1 MKNGRR
7 DFLKALGV
15 LGVTSSQLMK
25 LQNTLAASS
34 GSVLVGCYVV
44 TGAPPVLALVLAELA
59 VARRPS
65 RDRQGGNTMSG
76 SVLGGQE
83 IHRLFNVL
91 SR

>member
-1 MKNGRR
+1 MKNTRR

-25 LQNTLAASS
+25 LQNTLAASFGS
-34 GSVLVGCYVV
+34 GLAGCYV
-44 TGAPPVLALVLAELA
+44 TGTPPVLA
-59 VARRPS
+59 RPS
-65 RDRQGGNTMSG
+65 RDRQGGNPMSG

-83 IHRLFNVL
+83 FHRLLNVL

>member
-25 LQNTLAASS
+25 LQNTLAASFGS
-34 GSVLVGCYVV
+34 GLAGCNV
-44 TGAPPVLALVLAELA
+44 TGTPPVLAPCSGRLRPDE
-59 VARRPS
+59 RPS
-65 RDRQGGNTMSG
+65 RDRQGGNPMSG
-76 SVLGGQE
+76 SVFGGQE
-83 IHRLFNVL
+83 IHRLFNIL

>member
-34 GSVLVGCYVV
+34 GSVLVGCYV
-44 TGAPPVLALVLAELA
+44 TGTPPVLALVLAELA